1 MERIKKLFN
10 KYKEM
15 ILYLFFGGCTTLVNI
30 IAYYICSKIGIGTA
44 VSTVIAWVL
53 SVLFAYST
61 NRKYVFESKNKNIV
75 KECLSFFLARLSTL
89 IIDMLSMG
97 IMVSFLKM
105 NDSIAKIIVQFII
118 LILNYILSKFLVFKK
133 HNFNH
138 SGY

>member
-53 SVLFAYST
+53 SVLFAYIT

-97 IMVSFLKM
+97 IMVSFSKM